1 MKTIICILVM
11 SCVICSCGGDDGIE
25 NEIPPIVE
33 NKTPSIPSQ
42 IYPENNDLCIDNEVN
57 FQWNPSTDED
67 GNPISYIVDVAKTAS
82 FSPLE
87 YSKTSSSTAVT
98 ISLEKGMVYFWRVK
112 AVDSKNAE
120 SNYSTTN
127 QFYAEG
133 EGIVNHLPF
142 SPDIS
147 SPELN
152 SIISS
157 DSTTLEWNS
166 TDVDADDNLVYDVY
180 FDSVEPPVTKISEN
194 QSANS
199 LVVSL
204 TGATTFYWKIV
215 VKDGQGGQTI
225 GQTWHFSTD

>member
-1 MKTIICILVM
+1 MKTIIYILVI
-11 SCVICSCGGDDGIE
+11 SCIICSCGGDDGIE
-25 NEIPPIVE
+25 NEIPPVVK
-33 NKTPSIPSQ
+33 NSPPSIPSQ
-42 IYPENNDLCIDNEVN
+42 IYPENNDLCIDNNVN
-57 FQWNPSTDED
+57 FQWNSATDED

-87 YSKTSSSTAVT
+87 YSKTTSSTAVT
-98 ISLEKGMVYFWRVK
+98 ISLEKGMVFYWRVK

-120 SNYSTTN
+120 SDYSSIN

-142 SPDIS
+142 SPDIQF
-147 SPELN
+147 PELN

-157 DSTTLEWNS
+157 NSTTLEWNS
-166 TDVDADDNLVYDVY
+166 TDVDTNDILVYDVY
-180 FDSVEPPVTKISEN
+180 FDTVDPPIEKISEN
-194 QSANS
+194 QSSNS
-199 LVVSL
+199 LLVSL

-225 GQTWHFSTD
+225 GQTWYFSTD